1 MSSAR
6 RPLLTATAA
15 GTLLGALW
23 FVPSANAS
31 QDAPVRTETTTQVTT
46 QARAASTT
54 TTGATRASRATVGE
68 ESALTVVRA
77 ESDTATGTAAEA
89 AVDTAADTA
98 ADATTDDGP
107 RLADT
112 GSFDTTPYVVGGT
125 TLLALGA
132 GFVFYSI
139 RRERL
144 GF

>member
-23 FVPSANAS
+23 FVPNAQAT
-31 QDAPVRTETTTQVTT
+31 QDDPTRTAVTTQVTT
-46 QARAASTT
+46 QARAASADFT
-54 TTGATRASRATVGE
+54 AT
-68 ESALTVVRA
+68 ALTA
-77 ESDTATGTAAEA
+77 DAAAGTA
-89 AVDTAADTA
+89 
-98 ADATTDDGP
+98 DASDGT

-112 GSFDTTPYVVGGT
+112 GSFDTTPYIAGGT

-132 GFVFYSI
+132 GFVVYSV

>member
-31 QDAPVRTETTTQVTT
+31 ADHPARTDSSATSTSQVTT
-46 QARAASTT
+46 QARAASTSTSSTSGT
-54 TTGATRASRATVGE
+54 TTE
-68 ESALTVVRA
+68 
-77 ESDTATGTAAEA
+77 
-89 AVDTAADTA
+89 
-98 ADATTDDGP
+98 GP

-125 TLLALGA
+125 LFLTLGA
-132 GFVFYSI
+132 GFVVYSV

>member
-15 GTLLGALW
+15 ASLLGALW

-31 QDAPVRTETTTQVTT
+31 SDSPVRDAVSTSPSPQVTE
-46 QARAASTT
+46 QARIAATT
-54 TTGATRASRATVGE
+54 
-68 ESALTVVRA
+68 
-77 ESDTATGTAAEA
+77 
-89 AVDTAADTA
+89 
-98 ADATTDDGP
+98 ADASVTGP

-112 GSFDTTPYVVGGT
+112 GSFDSTPYVLGGT
-125 TLLALGA
+125 FCLALGA
-132 GFVFYSI
+132 GFVVYSV